1 MASIRSKHNN
11 LLNYFICNHNPPRSE
26 EHTSENWAERVASKD
41 DEKDILE
48 EDGCNKVFCPKCK
61 YEHYYCK

>member
-1 MASIRSKHNN
+1 MKWEIIPGEKNE
-11 LLNYFICNHNPPRSE
+11 LNECLDCG
-26 EHTSENWAERVASKD
+26 HTSEDWAERVASKD
-41 DEKDILE
+41 NEKDIIE

>member
-1 MASIRSKHNN
+1 MKWEIIPGKKNE
-11 LLNYFICNHNPPRSE
+11 LNECLDCG
-26 EHTSENWAERVASKD
+26 HTSENWAERVASKD
-41 DEKDILE
+41 NEKDIVE

>member
-1 MASIRSKHNN
+1 MRWEIIPGEKNE
-11 LLNYFICNHNPPRSE
+11 LNECLDCG
-26 EHTSENWAERVASKD
+26 HTSENWAERVASKD

-61 YEHYYCK
+61 